1 MPVKRG
7 DVILAFVPNVG
18 GPGGK
23 LRLDQVHRRI
33 GTPDRAASEA
43 GRLTLRAGCNFASK
57 LGGGWRQDCISV
69 GGASA
74 L

>member
-33 GTPDRAASEA
+33 GTPVLTGLHLEPA
-43 GRLTLRAGCNFASK
+43 GLRFEPDSTLRRSSAEAT
-57 LGGGWRQDCISV
+57 
-69 GGASA
+69 GAA
-74 L
+74 QN